1 MKKSRFLLFFV
12 VCLVLPLAAAQAVL
26 SFGWFSDK
34 TNNKG
39 QWLTE
44 ELLLLPA
51 VAEKQHWRLAY
62 LTADTSCDMR
72 CEEAAYL
79 QQQVYQAL
87 GRKQDYLALW
97 QLGAATAPAVAQ
109 QALPAG
115 AEAYSGQLVL
125 VDRHGL
131 GLLSYPVA
139 LERELNVQ
147 TGKAILADLN
157 KLLKYERGL

>member
-1 MKKSRFLLFFV
+1 MKKSRFLLCFV
-12 VCLVLPLAAAQAVL
+12 VCLVLPLAAAKAVL

-62 LTADTSCDMR
+62 LTADLNCDMR

-79 QQQVYQAL
+79 QQQVYQAMASDDM
-87 GRKQDYLALW
+87 Q
-97 QLGAATAPAVAQ
+97 QLQQQMAAAMMRGDMAEYARLVAEIQ
-109 QALPAG
+109 KKAM
-115 AEAYSGQLVL
+115 
-125 VDRHGL
+125 GL
-131 GLLSYPVA
+131 
-139 LERELNVQ
+139 
-147 TGKAILADLN
+147 
-157 KLLKYERGL
+157 